1 MKNNNVWLGTLLG
14 VTAAVLGFL
23 SLLIDTSAL
32 GLVAGICGLGSA
44 FFIVKFDNE
53 QTATNRL
60 ERENTALESATA
72 QQIQAR
78 LDAESKLKELEQK
91 TQAESDRRSVSRT
104 PPAAPATA
112 LYETET
118 GLFSEEYFGVAVTM
132 RIAAAR
138 RHLRPVALALIDVVE
153 GGRSENPTSTD
164 PALVAETIKA
174 TLREAD
180 TACRMN
186 DGRFA
191 IMLEDTPESG
201 AVWTVERLRRAIAEH
216 NSDLTLWA
224 GVACYPAHAFDAD
237 EVTMRASN
245 ALVAARD
252 WHQDRIEVATV
263 D

>member
-14 VTAAVLGFL
+14 VAAAILGFL
-23 SLLIDTSAL
+23 SLLIDTSPL

-53 QTATNRL
+53 GADAATL
-60 ERENTALESATA
+60 ARENAELETTAAH
-72 QQIQAR
+72 QIQAR
-78 LDAESKLKELEQK
+78 IDAETKLETLQQEASLAQ
-91 TQAESDRRSVSRT
+91 DRRAVSRT
-104 PPAAPATA
+104 PPEVASA
-112 LYETET
+112 LYEPDTK
-118 GLFSEEYFGVAVTM
+118 LFSEAYFSVAVTM

-153 GGRSENPTSTD
+153 GGRTAEPTATD
-164 PALVAETIKA
+164 PNLVADTIRA

-180 TACRMN
+180 TACRMD

-201 AVWTVERLRRAIAEH
+201 AVWTVERLRRAIAEQDP
-216 NSDLTLWA
+216 NLTLWA

-237 EVTMRASN
+237 EVTTRAAE

-252 WHQDRIEVATV
+252 WHQDRIEVAAV